1 VSDMNEKNEFKIYI
15 TGTPGTGKTTIA
27 ERLAKN
33 LRVKFIEVNTLVIQE
48 GLYIGYDINRDTLII
63 DDELL
68 GKRMIEI
75 LQSNNRI
82 CISGGIVIPDL
93 PFDQIIILHSSI
105 PTLRDRLK
113 ERGYSKE
120 KIESNIEAE
129 IMNLL
134 YYEMIEY
141 YETDQIFEVTNDNQS
156 IEETCEQIQSII
168 RKHHLGIL

>member
-1 VSDMNEKNEFKIYI
+1 MNEKIEAKIYI
-15 TGTPGTGKTTIA
+15 TGTPGTGKTSIA
-27 ERLAKN
+27 ECLAKKM
-33 LRVKFIEVNTLVIQE
+33 RVEFIEVNTLVIQE

-68 GKRMIEI
+68 GKRMSKI
-75 LQSNNRI
+75 LQSNGGV
-82 CISGGIVIPDL
+82 CVSGGVVIPGL

-129 IMNLL
+129 IMNVL
-134 YYEMIEY
+134 YYEMTENYKI
-141 YETDQIFEVTNDNQS
+141 DQIFEVSNDNQS
-156 IEETCEQIQSII
+156 IEETCKQIQSII
-168 RKHHLGIL
+168 REHHLGIL